1 VSVSATSA
9 SAPVSLESIR
19 EAARLLVGVA
29 VKTPMVL
36 VGQSM
41 LWPHEGQG
49 MPWPL
54 YLKCEHLQPIGAFKV
69 RGAHTAIARL
79 DAGRRAAGVVTSSSG
94 NHGQAV
100 AWVAQRFGIRS
111 VIVMPESAPA
121 VKVAGVRR
129 HGGEVVFA
137 GATRSAEQQLRA
149 ERFAVEEG
157 LTMIPPFDHIDVI
170 AGQGTVGLE
179 ILEQVP
185 EVATVLVPVG
195 GGGLLS
201 GITTAITALRPAVT
215 IIGVEPAG
223 APKLSAALAAGH
235 PETLGA
241 TASLADG
248 LLTRSIGALPW
259 SLIEPH
265 VHRAITVTEAEIAAA
280 VRFLFETQGLVVEP
294 SGAVT
299 VAALLAGTV
308 SSAGPVVAVV
318 SGGNVD
324 PEVFQRLVQA

>member
-1 VSVSATSA
+1 VSAPVA
-9 SAPVSLESIR
+9 SVTPPVSLESIR
-19 EAARLLVGVA
+19 EAARLLAGVA
-29 VKTPMVL
+29 VKTPMVRCS
-36 VGQSM
+36 GQM
-41 LWPHEGQG
+41 GGQG
-49 MPWPL
+49 VRWPPTTEVH
-54 YLKCEHLQPIGAFKV
+54 LKCEHLQPIGAFKV

-79 DAGRRAAGVVTSSSG
+79 DPSLRAAGVVTSSSG

-137 GATRSAEQQLRA
+137 GATRSPEQQQRA
-149 ERFAVEEG
+149 ERYALEEG
-157 LTMIPPFDHIDVI
+157 LTMIPPFDHADVI

-179 ILEQVP
+179 ILDQVP
-185 EVATVLVPVG
+185 DVATVLVPVG

-201 GITTAITALRPAVT
+201 GITTAIKALRSEVT

-223 APKLSAALAAGH
+223 AAKLSAALVAGR
-235 PETLGA
+235 PT
-241 TASLADG
+241 
-248 LLTRSIGALPW
+248 LLTRAIGVLPW
-259 SLIEPH
+259 SLIQPH
-265 VHRAITVTEAEIAAA
+265 VHRAIAVTEEEIGRA
-280 VRFLFETQGLVVEP
+280 VQFLFAGQGLVVEP
-294 SGAVT
+294 SGAVAA
-299 VAALLAGTV
+299 AALLSGKFTGP
-308 SSAGPVVAVV
+308 GPVVAVL

>member
-1 VSVSATSA
+1 MSATA
-9 SAPVSLESIR
+9 TPAAAAVSLESIR
-19 EAARLLVGVA
+19 EAARLLAGVA
-29 VKTPMVL
+29 VRTPMVR
-36 VGQSM
+36 SS
-41 LWPHEGQG
+41 GQG

-79 DAGRRAAGVVTSSSG
+79 DPARRAAGVVTSSSG

-129 HGGEVVFA
+129 YGGEVVFA
-137 GATRSAEQQLRA
+137 GPTRSAEQQFRA
-149 ERFAVEEG
+149 DRFAAEEG
-157 LTMIPPFDHIDVI
+157 LTMIPPFDHADVI
-170 AGQGTVGLE
+170 AGQGTAGLE

-185 EVATVLVPVG
+185 DVATVLVPVG

-201 GITTAITALRPAVT
+201 GVTTAIKALRPEVT

-223 APKLSAALAAGH
+223 APKLTAALAAGH
-235 PETLGA
+235 PETLA
-241 TASLADG
+241 QTASLADG
-248 LLTRSIGALPW
+248 LLTRAIGKLPW
-259 SLIEPH
+259 SLIAPH
-265 VHRAITVTEAEIAAA
+265 VHQAVTVTEEEIAAA
-280 VRFLFETQGLVVEP
+280 VRFLYSAQGLVVEP
-294 SGAVT
+294 SGSVT
-299 VAALLAGTV
+299 VAAVLAGKVT
-308 SSAGPVVAVV
+308 STGPVVAVL

-324 PEVFQRLVQA
+324 PEVFQRLVQG

>member
-1 VSVSATSA
+1 MSATA
-9 SAPVSLESIR
+9 TPAAAAVSLESIR
-19 EAARLLVGVA
+19 EAARLLAGVA
-29 VKTPMVL
+29 VRTPMVR
-36 VGQSM
+36 SS
-41 LWPHEGQG
+41 GQG

-79 DAGRRAAGVVTSSSG
+79 DPARRAAGVVTSSSG

-129 HGGEVVFA
+129 YGGEVVFA
-137 GATRSAEQQLRA
+137 GPTRSAEQQLRA
-149 ERFAVEEG
+149 DRFAAEEG
-157 LTMIPPFDHIDVI
+157 LTMIPPFDHADVI
-170 AGQGTVGLE
+170 AGQGTAGLE

-185 EVATVLVPVG
+185 DVATVLVPVG

-201 GITTAITALRPAVT
+201 GVTTAIKALRPEVT

-223 APKLSAALAAGH
+223 APKLTAALAAGH
-235 PETLGA
+235 PETLA
-241 TASLADG
+241 QTASLADG
-248 LLTRSIGALPW
+248 LLTRAIGKLPW
-259 SLIEPH
+259 SLIAPH
-265 VHRAITVTEAEIAAA
+265 VHQAVTVTEEEIAAA
-280 VRFLFETQGLVVEP
+280 VRFLYSTQGLVVEP
-294 SGAVT
+294 SGSVT
-299 VAALLAGTV
+299 VAAVLAGKVT
-308 SSAGPVVAVV
+308 STGPVVAVL

-324 PEVFQRLVQA
+324 PEVFQRLVQG

>member
-1 VSVSATSA
+1 MTAPATSA
-9 SAPVSLESIR
+9 TTTVSLASIR
-19 EAARLLVGVA
+19 EAMRLLAGVA
-29 VKTPMVL
+29 VRTPMVRCG
-36 VGQSM
+36 VQD
-41 LWPHEGQG
+41 P
-49 MPWPL
+49 PWPARVH
-54 YLKCEHLQPIGAFKV
+54 LKCEQLQPIGAFKV

-79 DAGRRAAGVVTSSSG
+79 DAERRAAGVVTSSSG

-137 GATRSAEQQLRA
+137 GATRSPEQQRCA
-149 ERFAVEEG
+149 DRFALVEG
-157 LTMIPPFDHIDVI
+157 LTMIPPFDHPDVI
-170 AGQGTVGLE
+170 AGQGTVGLD
-179 ILEQVP
+179 ILDQVP
-185 EVATVLVPVG
+185 DVTTVLVPVG

-201 GITTAITALRPAVT
+201 GITTAIHALRPDVE

-223 APKLSAALAAGH
+223 AAKLSAALAAGH
-235 PETLGA
+235 PETLEQ

-248 LLTRSIGALPW
+248 LLTRAIGALPW
-259 SLIEPH
+259 SLIASH
-265 VHRAITVTEAEIAAA
+265 VHRAVTVTEAEIARA
-280 VRFLFETQGLVVEP
+280 VRFLYQQQGLMVEP

-299 VAALLAGTV
+299 VAALLAGAV
-308 SSAGPVVAVV
+308 QSSGPVVAVL

-324 PEVFQRLVQA
+324 PEVFQRMVQG

>member
-1 VSVSATSA
+1 M
-9 SAPVSLESIR
+9 
-19 EAARLLVGVA
+19 VA
-29 VKTPMVL
+29 CS
-36 VGQSM
+36 GQSM
-41 LWPHEGQG
+41 LWPHSTEV
-49 MPWPL
+49 

-79 DAGRRAAGVVTSSSG
+79 DPPQRAAGVVTSSSG

-111 VIVMPESAPA
+111 VIVMPESAPS

-129 HGGEVVFA
+129 FGGEVVFA
-137 GATRSAEQQLRA
+137 GATRSPEQQQRA
-149 ERFAVEEG
+149 DRYALEDG
-157 LTMIPPFDHIDVI
+157 LTMIPPFDHADVI

-185 EVATVLVPVG
+185 NVATVLVPVG

-201 GITTAITALRPAVT
+201 GITTAIKALRPEVT
-215 IIGVEPAG
+215 IIGVEPEG

-235 PETLGA
+235 PITLGP
-241 TASLADG
+241 TASVADG

-259 SLIEPH
+259 SLIQPH
-265 VHRAITVTEAEIAAA
+265 VHQAITVTEAEIGAA
-280 VRFLFETQGLVVEP
+280 VRFLYEYQGLVVEP

-299 VAALLAGTV
+299 AAALLAGKF
-308 SSAGPVVAVV
+308 SGDGPVVAVL

-324 PEVFQRLVQA
+324 PDVFQRLVRG